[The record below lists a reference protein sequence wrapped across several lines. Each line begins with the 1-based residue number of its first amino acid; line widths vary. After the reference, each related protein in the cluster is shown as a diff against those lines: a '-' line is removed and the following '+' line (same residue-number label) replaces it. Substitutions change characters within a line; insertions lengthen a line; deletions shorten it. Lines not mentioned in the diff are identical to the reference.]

1 MEKRLLFF
9 VLGMCFLMA
18 GCQKKEIAKQKITTM
33 EETKKETSSQVS
45 STASKDEVKQKKEKV
60 RIAIDAGHQK
70 KQMTSQEP
78 IGPGASKTKPAVS
91 SGTEGVVTKKPEYE
105 VTLELALKLKKEL
118 QSRGYDVYMIRETND
133 VTLSNRDRAEMANR
147 SGATLFLRIHCNS
160 AEDASVHGALTMC
173 PGDSNPYCTKSVI
186 ANSVRLAKDVG
197 NGLSQ
202 KSGAKNRGMIKTDEM
217 SGINWCKIPVTIVET
232 GFMSN
237 PEEDQKLSDSNYQ
250 KLLVQGIADGVDQYM
265 NHK

>member
-1 MEKRLLFF
+1 
-9 VLGMCFLMA
+9 
-18 GCQKKEIAKQKITTM
+18 
-33 EETKKETSSQVS
+33 
-45 STASKDEVKQKKEKV
+45 
-60 RIAIDAGHQK
+60 
-70 KQMTSQEP
+70 
-78 IGPGASKTKPAVS
+78 
-91 SGTEGVVTKKPEYE
+91 
-105 VTLELALKLKKEL
+105 
-118 QSRGYDVYMIRETND
+118 MIRETND
-133 VTLSNRDRAEMANR
+133 VTLSNRDRAEMANK
-147 SGATLFLRIHCNS
+147 SGAALFLRIHCNS

-250 KLLVQGIADGVDQYM
+250 KLLVQGIADGVDQYI